1 MNKRIILNHKGLYTS
16 RVSLLFSL
24 LILLCFTAL
33 PCEIKAVQKQLK
45 VKKITK
51 CHSAV

>member
-1 MNKRIILNHKGLYTS
+1 MNKRIIPNHNGLYTS

-24 LILLCFTAL
+24 LVLLCFTAL
-33 PCEIKAVQKQLK
+33 TCEIKAVQKQLR

-51 CHSAV
+51 RHSAV